1 MPIYVYHCTN
11 CDYQF
16 DQYQRFTDESLTICP
31 ECDRP
36 SLHKVYQPVG
46 IVFKGKG
53 FYATDNRST
62 SGLASSHAKEDAAE
76 TSEAKVEISSVKGSD
91 SGENGD
97 KPASKKNAAPKK
109 AKEATAPVAA
119 PNS

>member
-1 MPIYVYHCTN
+1 MPIYVYHCSN

-31 ECDRP
+31 ECGRTT
-36 SLHKVYQPVG
+36 LHKVYQPVG

-62 SGLASSHAKEDAAE
+62 SGLATSHAKEDAAE
-76 TSEAKVEISSVKGSD
+76 AISQKVESSSTKESD
-91 SGENGD
+91 SGGNGD
-97 KPASKKNAAPKK
+97 
-109 AKEATAPVAA
+109 
-119 PNS
+119 

>member
-1 MPIYVYHCTN
+1 MPIYVYHCSN

-31 ECDRP
+31 DCGRP
-36 SLHKVYQPVG
+36 DLHKVYQPVG

-62 SGLASSHAKEDAAE
+62 SGLATSHAKEDAAE
-76 TSEAKVEISSVKGSD
+76 ANSQKAESSPNKESD
-91 SGENGD
+91 SGD
-97 KPASKKNAAPKK
+97 KDDKSVSKKADGAKK
-109 AKEATAPVAA
+109 AKEAPAPVATA
-119 PNS
+119 TP

>member
-1 MPIYVYHCTN
+1 MPIYVYHCDN

-31 ECDRP
+31 DCGRP
-36 SLHKVYQPVG
+36 TLHKVYQPVG

-62 SGLASSHAKEDAAE
+62 SGLASSHAKEDASETISQKAE
-76 TSEAKVEISSVKGSD
+76 
-91 SGENGD
+91 SGATKETVSGGNGD
-97 KPASKKNAAPKK
+97 KPASKMAEGTKK
-109 AKEATAPVAA
+109 SKETPAPVAA
-119 PNS
+119 ANP